1 MPRIKIERQLLAR
14 GRAHQRTIQIPVPRM
29 PSERGLVEVI
39 QPWCHAATAVPT
51 TAPLLAARGLG
62 PVPRLCIRPAR
73 QPVHPASGGACT
85 GGGRGRLRRL
95 CRSRRGAV
103 QDLGGRR
110 RAPPQP
116 PTKCHRSRSLR
127 PATAASQCALS
138 SGAARPECVLA
149 QPEPAGLGSGSQASE
164 LWHHQGGPL
173 TVVATRCRR
182 VPVQL
187 RVDEGALRQVV

>member
-1 MPRIKIERQLLAR
+1 MENPTRESLLLLSVECPR
-14 GRAHQRTIQIPVPRM
+14 QRFRVLPPKH
-29 PSERGLVEVI
+29 GGA
-39 QPWCHAATAVPT
+39 WCHAATAVPT

-116 PTKCHRSRSLR
+116 PTECDCSLSLQ
-127 PATAASQCALS
+127 PATAATQCALS
-138 SGAARPECVLA
+138 DGAARHECVLA
-149 QPEPAGLGSGSQASE
+149 QPGACRARVRLVQDLGGRRHSQCDGA
-164 LWHHQGGPL
+164 
-173 TVVATRCRR
+173 AR
-182 VPVQL
+182 VQL
-187 RVDEGALRQVV
+187 GACMASVRRTG

>member
-1 MPRIKIERQLLAR
+1 MENPTRESLLLLSYLILSCSMLKFELGSALPPKH
-14 GRAHQRTIQIPVPRM
+14 GGA
-29 PSERGLVEVI
+29 
-39 QPWCHAATAVPT
+39 WCHAAAVPAA
-51 TAPLLAARGLG
+51 APLLAARGLG

-187 RVDEGALRQVV
+187 RMDEGALRQVV